1 MSHQKHSKRPNPQNP
16 PPQNS
21 PAQNSSPQN
30 PQRSPSEQHA
40 PKEQG
45 QREAQQHVQQQAQ
58 QQVPPQA
65 GQRNE
70 QKQGAR
76 NDNRPHDARQHEQRP
91 RNDAR
96 AEQRQE
102 QRQDTRQDTRN
113 EKHQEFPRENR
124 TNTRPNNRNDQ
135 RNERTEHSR
144 EPQREPQREAQPNPR
159 QEYRPDPRRDK
170 RSEERP
176 DGRSDSRSDG
186 RGREERHGERNDR
199 SQERGA
205 GDGGERRRG
214 GGGDGERRRGGNR
227 SMPHTPDFI
236 PIGGGFDRP
245 EQFAEFVA
253 NRRDSEKEAYE
264 PYVPT
269 TPAHGSDNIFYK
281 DFDPL
286 YKGARGLAIKI
297 LCRLEQSDSYLDKL
311 LEYEMANSDLKALDR
326 ALLTEIVNGVTRWQ
340 ARLDWVLTGFYHGE
354 FVKCIMPVKN
364 AMRIALY
371 QIMFLQKIPP
381 FAAVNESVELVKRL
395 KGPRSANLVNA
406 ILRNILHNINSIRYP
421 NRHEDASRHLSVHYS
436 HPFWLTKRWFDRYGE
451 QETEALLKVNNERPK
466 ITLRLNQMRCQRE
479 ELLKFLDAQ
488 EVKYWESVLDK
499 DGLLQ
504 VGSLSAV
511 RDWKPFQDGWF
522 VVQDPSAAMVV
533 KLANPQAGQLIYDV
547 CAAPG
552 GKTTYAA
559 ELTNDKATILAM
571 DKYGGKLHLIEETAE
586 RLGLKSI
593 TTQAQDIRHFKTKDL
608 ADLVLVDAPCSG
620 LGTLAKKPD
629 IKWKFD
635 LTGFPALVKTQREI
649 LSAASRLVKPG
660 GTLVYST
667 CTIEPE
673 ENEKQVEWFLQQ
685 FPEFS
690 LDPAE
695 NYISAE
701 ICSDGFLR
709 TLPHKHACD
718 GAFGARL
725 VRKAS

>member
-1 MSHQKHSKRPNPQNP
+1 MPHQKHSQQPRPQNP
-16 PPQNS
+16 YREQSKQHPPK
-21 PAQNSSPQN
+21 
-30 PQRSPSEQHA
+30 E
-40 PKEQG
+40 PKEQDK
-45 QREAQQHVQQQAQ
+45 RDT
-58 QQVPPQA
+58 PPQA
-65 GQRNE
+65 EQRSDTRNSTRSE
-70 QKQGAR
+70 QKYESQ
-76 NDNRPHDARQHEQRP
+76 NDNRPHEARQHEQRP
-91 RNDAR
+91 RNDGPR
-96 AEQRQE
+96 NDRRREQHQDIHQNTRQGVRSE
-102 QRQDTRQDTRN
+102 PTRESHADTRSHNRN
-113 EKHQEFPRENR
+113 ES
-124 TNTRPNNRNDQ
+124 RNEP
-135 RNERTEHSR
+135 RNERSEQHR
-144 EPQREPQREAQPNPR
+144 EPQYEARQERPR
-159 QEYRPDPRRDK
+159 QEYRPDSRR
-170 RSEERP
+170 
-176 DGRSDSRSDG
+176 DGRSEG
-186 RGREERHGERNDR
+186 RD
-199 SQERGA
+199 ERG
-205 GDGGERRRG
+205 GNERSGGHDRRRSG
-214 GGGDGERRRGGNR
+214 GGGSR
-227 SMPHTPDFI
+227 STPHTPDFI

-253 NRRDSEKEAYE
+253 NRKEYEVEKYE
-264 PYVPT
+264 PYVPK
-269 TPAHGSDNIFYK
+269 TPARGSDNIFYN

-311 LEYEMANSDLKALDR
+311 LEYEMAHSELKPLDR

-340 ARLDWVLTGFYHGE
+340 GRLDWVLTGFYHGE

-381 FAAVNESVELVKRL
+381 FAAVHESVELVKRL

-406 ILRNILHNINSIRYP
+406 ILRNILNNINNIRYP
-421 NRHEDASRHLSVHYS
+421 NRHEDASRYFSVYYS
-436 HPFWLTKRWFDRYGE
+436 HPFWLTKRWHDRYGE

-466 ITLRLNQMRCQRE
+466 ITLRLNQMRCKRE
-479 ELLKFLDAQ
+479 ELLKFLESQ
-488 EVKYWESVLDK
+488 EVKYWESTLDK
-499 DGLLQ
+499 EGLLQ
-504 VGSLSAV
+504 VGSLSSV

-522 VVQDPSAAMVV
+522 TIQDSSAAMVV
-533 KLANPQAGQLIYDV
+533 KLANPQAGQRIYDV

-552 GKTTYAA
+552 GKTIGAA
-559 ELTNDKATILAM
+559 ERTGDKATILAM
-571 DKYGGKLHLIEETAE
+571 DKYGGKLHLIEETAA

-635 LTGFPALVKTQREI
+635 LTGFPALVKIQREI
-649 LSAASRLVKPG
+649 LSAAARLVKPG

-690 LDPAE
+690 LDPADE
-695 NYISAE
+695 YIPAE

-709 TLPHKHACD
+709 TLPHKHSCD

-725 VRKAS
+725 VRKTS